1 MPAVRIV
8 VDSTA
13 DIPPDV
19 RAMHDIHVV
28 PVLLHRNGETLRD
41 DIDIS
46 RDEYYR
52 WLAEHD
58 TLPTTS
64 APPVGMFEQ
73 VFRELTRD
81 GGAVLSLSVAAGLS
95 ATYGAAVQAARLVP
109 EARIVC
115 VDSHSI
121 AMPIAYLALAAAR
134 CLAQG
139 ATLDEA
145 VALVETLRDRTV
157 AYVSL
162 QTLRYLERGGRIS
175 RTRALLGTLLDVKPV
190 LEVRDS
196 QVLPVERVRTWRRV
210 PPRLL
215 ELAQARG
222 AYQELSVVYTTGRD
236 EAETLADA
244 CAAAG
249 LLERD
254 RIRTVQIG
262 AVLGTHM
269 GPGALGITG
278 LLAGGSDPTPS
289 RRE

>member
-1 MPAVRIV
+1 MTPAVTIV

-13 DIPPDV
+13 DIPTDL
-19 RAMHDIHVV
+19 RAELGIHVV
-28 PVLLHRNGETLRD
+28 PVLLHRGGETLRD
-41 DIDIS
+41 DIDIT

-52 WLAEHD
+52 WLAEHE

-64 APPVGMFEQ
+64 APSVGMFEEA
-73 VFRELTRD
+73 FRELTRD
-81 GGAVLSLSVAAGLS
+81 GGAVLSISVAADLS
-95 ATYGAAVQAARLVP
+95 ATYNAAVQAARMLP
-109 EARIVC
+109 AARIVC

-121 AMPIAYLALAAAR
+121 AMPIAYLAFAAAR
-134 CLAQG
+134 RLAQG
-139 ATLDEA
+139 ASLDDA
-145 VALVETLRDRTV
+145 VALVEQLRSRTV

-175 RTRALLGTLLDVKPV
+175 KTRALLGTLLDVKPI

-215 ELAQARG
+215 ELAQTRG
-222 AYQELSVVYTTGRD
+222 AYQELSVVYTTDRA
-236 EAETLADA
+236 EAAALADA

-278 LLAGGSDPTPS
+278 LL
-289 RRE
+289 R

>member
-1 MPAVRIV
+1 MPSVHIV

-13 DIPPDV
+13 DIPADA
-19 RAMHDIHVV
+19 RAAYHIHVV
-28 PVLLHRNGETLRD
+28 PVLLHRQGETLRD

-52 WLAEHD
+52 WIAEHD
-58 TLPTTS
+58 ELPTTS
-64 APPVGMFEQ
+64 APSVGMFEE

-81 GGAVLSLSVAAGLS
+81 GGAVLSISVAAGLS
-95 ATYGAAVQAARLVP
+95 ATYNAAVQAARLVLV
-109 EARIVC
+109 EGARIIC

-134 CLAQG
+134 RLAQG
-139 ATLDEA
+139 ATLEEA
-145 VALVETLRDRTV
+145 VALVETLREQTV
-157 AYVSL
+157 AYVAL

-175 RTRALLGTLLDVKPV
+175 RTRALLGTLLDVKPI
-190 LEVRDS
+190 LEVRNS

-210 PPRLL
+210 PERLL

-222 AYQELSVVYTTGRD
+222 AYQELSVVYTTNRA
-236 EAETLADA
+236 EAESLADA

-249 LLERD
+249 LLARD

-278 LLAGGSDPTPS
+278 LLNA
-289 RRE
+289 

>member
-1 MPAVRIV
+1 MPSVHIV

-13 DIPPDV
+13 DIPADA
-19 RAMHDIHVV
+19 RAAYHIHVV
-28 PVLLHRNGETLRD
+28 PVLLHRQGETLRD

-52 WLAEHD
+52 WIAEHD
-58 TLPTTS
+58 ELPTTS
-64 APPVGMFEQ
+64 APSVGMFEE

-81 GGAVLSLSVAAGLS
+81 GGAVLSISVAAGLS
-95 ATYGAAVQAARLVP
+95 ATYNAAVQAARLV
-109 EARIVC
+109 EGARIIC

-121 AMPIAYLALAAAR
+121 AMPIAYLALAAAHR
-134 CLAQG
+134 LAQG
-139 ATLDEA
+139 ATLEEA
-145 VALVETLRDRTV
+145 VALVETLREQTV
-157 AYVSL
+157 AYVAL

-175 RTRALLGTLLDVKPV
+175 RTRALLGTLLDVKPI

-210 PPRLL
+210 PARLL
-215 ELAQARG
+215 ELVQARG
-222 AYQELSVVYTTGRD
+222 AYQELSVVYTTNRV
-236 EAETLADA
+236 EAESLADA

-249 LLERD
+249 LLARD

-278 LLAGGSDPTPS
+278 LLNASP
-289 RRE
+289 